1 MWNVEAIIMRDVIMD
16 KHGKWLGVLC
26 LVALSFQTPRA
37 QAPAPAQNAPPLLSD
52 VQRLKCVFT
61 MMTTGNWE
69 TGGVPSAA
77 VTPATLSMQF
87 DAINTQDGTA
97 DVVDVTASA
106 AGAPHIT
113 ARLLGDNLH
122 FLAMN
127 ISGSVYL
134 TTVFADKDSRAG
146 AKFKAVHTRHE
157 FTQVRLA
164 GWTSRP
170 EQYYGQCEIV
180 K

>member
-1 MWNVEAIIMRDVIMD
+1 MIRQQW
-16 KHGKWLGVLC
+16 WLAVLF
-26 LVALSFQTPRA
+26 VALGGQAPHA
-37 QAPAPAQNAPPLLSD
+37 QAQASVALADLH
-52 VQRLKCVFT
+52 RLKCTFT
-61 MMTTGNWE
+61 LVATGTWDQK
-69 TGGVPSAA
+69 GVPSAE

-87 DAINTQDGTA
+87 DDIDTQEGTA
-97 DVVDVTASA
+97 NVTDVSTSA

-113 ARLLGDNLH
+113 VRLLSDSLH

-134 TTVFADKDSRAG
+134 TTVFADRDSRAG

-157 FTQVRLA
+157 FTQIRLT

-170 EQYYGQCEIV
+170 EQYYGQCESINEA

>member
-1 MWNVEAIIMRDVIMD
+1 MTRQQRWLTVLFFA
-16 KHGKWLGVLC
+16 LGVQ
-26 LVALSFQTPRA
+26 APRA
-37 QAPAPAQNAPPLLSD
+37 QAPAPVALADLHH
-52 VQRLKCVFT
+52 LKCAFT
-61 MMTTGNWE
+61 LMATGTWDK
-69 TGGVPSAA
+69 GVPSAD
-77 VTPATLSMQF
+77 VTPAILSMEF
-87 DAINTQDGTA
+87 DAIDTQEGTA
-97 DVVDVTASA
+97 NVTDVSTSA

-113 ARLLGDNLH
+113 VRLLGDSLH

-134 TTVFADKDSRAG
+134 TTVFADRESRAG

-157 FTQVRLA
+157 FTQIRLT

-170 EQYYGQCEIV
+170 EQYYGQCESITGV